1 LSAAYRLGETSEQRI
16 PFQLP
21 SAVKIF
27 SLCYAAIMQLCEVY
41 QKLGEDGFN
50 QLVRGISLGKL
61 KTYQLFDALKT
72 RAHMAK
78 LNTEHLRKA
87 APRLWARIN
96 EGDEE
101 FAKDF
106 AQAVLVS
113 HLDMIAAVVEFLG
126 IPNQNGFFDK
136 DIDASQY
143 LTEGWAARA
152 FENFRGT
159 YSEPLLLFY
168 LNHLGWELKGAEQPF
183 APAA

>member
-1 LSAAYRLGETSEQRI
+1 
-16 PFQLP
+16 
-21 SAVKIF
+21 
-27 SLCYAAIMQLCEVY
+27 MQLYEVY
-41 QKLGEDGFN
+41 QKLGEEGFN
-50 QLVRGISLGKL
+50 QLVRGISMGKL

-72 RAHMAK
+72 RAHMPK

-143 LTEGWAARA
+143 LTEGWAART
-152 FENFRGT
+152 FEKFRGT
-159 YSEPLLLFY
+159 YPEPLLLFY

-183 APAA
+183 APVA

>member
-1 LSAAYRLGETSEQRI
+1 LYRAGACAA
-16 PFQLP
+16 
-21 SAVKIF
+21 
-27 SLCYAAIMQLCEVY
+27 LCYAAIMQLCEVY
-41 QKLGEDGFN
+41 RKLGEDSFIE
-50 QLVRGISLGKL
+50 LVRGISLGKL

-113 HLDMIAAVVEFLG
+113 HLDLIAAVLDFLG
-126 IPNQNGFFDK
+126 IPNQNGFFEK
-136 DIDASQY
+136 DLDASRY
-143 LTEGWAARA
+143 LTDGWAGRT
-152 FENFRGT
+152 FEKFRGS
-159 YSEPLLLFY
+159 YPEPLLLFY
-168 LNHLGWELKGAEQPF
+168 LNHLAWELKSEPF

>member
-1 LSAAYRLGETSEQRI
+1 MLVT
-16 PFQLP
+16 
-21 SAVKIF
+21 
-27 SLCYAAIMQLCEVY
+27 LCYAAIMELCEAY
-41 QKLGEDGFN
+41 RKLGEPGFIE
-50 QLVRGISLGKL
+50 LVRGISMGKL

-113 HLDMIAAVVEFLG
+113 HLDLIAAVLDFLG
-126 IPNQNGFFDK
+126 IPNQNGFFEK
-136 DIDASQY
+136 DLDASRY
-143 LTEGWAARA
+143 LTEGWAERT
-152 FENFRGT
+152 FEKFRRS
-159 YSEPLLLFY
+159 YPEPLLLFY
-168 LNHLGWELKGAEQPF
+168 LNHLAWELRSAGEPF

>member
-1 LSAAYRLGETSEQRI
+1 LYRDGGPT
-16 PFQLP
+16 
-21 SAVKIF
+21 A
-27 SLCYAAIMQLCEVY
+27 LCYAAFMQLCDVY
-41 QKLGEDGFN
+41 RRLGEEGFT
-50 QLVRGISLGKL
+50 QLVRGISMGKL

-87 APRLWARIN
+87 TPRLWARID

-113 HLDMIAAVVEFLG
+113 HLDLIAAVLDSLG
-126 IPNQNGFFDK
+126 IPNQSGFFEK
-136 DIDASQY
+136 DLDASRY
-143 LTEGWAARA
+143 LTQGWAQRT
-152 FENFRGT
+152 FEKFRGS
-159 YSEPLLLFY
+159 YPEPLLLFY
-168 LNHLGWELKGAEQPF
+168 LNHLAWELKAEPF